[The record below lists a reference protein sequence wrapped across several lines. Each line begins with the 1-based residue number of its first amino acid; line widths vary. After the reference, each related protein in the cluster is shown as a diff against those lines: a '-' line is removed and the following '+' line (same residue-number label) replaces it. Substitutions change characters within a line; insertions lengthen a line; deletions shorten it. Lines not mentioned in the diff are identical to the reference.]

1 MTMAHDPPLAC
12 PPRHRFFRLAVRLL
26 ACAWLAGAVP
36 AIADE
41 ALTTLNFAT
50 YSSER
55 PSEELAKMEPIR
67 SALERELNA
76 GGSRFRV
83 TMRIYTTYDEAVDA
97 AASGQADF
105 SRLGPASYVRAKA
118 RNPGLLLLARESI
131 GRSGE
136 LNGYIFVPS
145 DSPIRRIEDLRGRRF
160 AFGEENSTT
169 GRYLPQAALVNAGIR
184 ARDLA
189 EYRYLGRHD
198 KVAFAVATNS
208 FDAGAANEITLRKYG
223 QQKGLRP
230 ILSLSGPAHA
240 WVARK
245 DIGEELRQ
253 QLVRA
258 LMALQPPEL
267 ERIGR
272 DALISARDSDFDA
285 VRRAMKLAERFT
297 E

>member
-1 MTMAHDPPLAC
+1 MTKARAPLNRHS
-12 PPRHRFFRLAVRLL
+12 PRRRFCRLAATIL
-26 ACAWLAGAVP
+26 ALTCLPGSLP
-36 AIADE
+36 AFAE
-41 ALTTLNFAT
+41 EPLTTLSFAT

-67 SALERELNA
+67 AALERELNA
-76 GGSRFRV
+76 GGNRFRV
-83 TMRIYTTYDEAVDA
+83 AMRIYTTYDEAVDA

-131 GRSGE
+131 GQSGE
-136 LNGYIFVPS
+136 LNGYIFVAN
-145 DSPIRRIEDLRGRRF
+145 DSPIRQVGDLRGRRF

-169 GRYLPQAALVNAGIR
+169 GRYLAQAALVDAGIR
-184 ARDLA
+184 ARDLL

-208 FDAGAANEITLRKYG
+208 FDAGAANEVTLRKYG

-245 DIGEELRQ
+245 NIGEPVRQ
-253 QLVRA
+253 QLQRA

-272 DALISARDSDFDA
+272 DALIPARDSDFDT
-285 VRRAMKLAERFT
+285 VRSAMKRAERFA